1 MSARP
6 ACPPAAARTIEENE
20 FVFRRQKEVG
30 ELKERFAARKSF
42 VLHGPSG
49 SGKTFLLQ
57 RVMPQFSNV
66 LYCPAATSPQLVF
79 QSLALALV
87 ASRDRFVRGWLRNPQ
102 AVKTKS
108 AISLRGIVLNAVR
121 RGNYF
126 VVLDHLC
133 GPAAALSADTR
144 DLMLYGGTP
153 VVAVARSAHM
163 EDLGFLTAFFA
174 LRAERMRLPNFCF
187 SEASQFAEEV
197 ARRINLQ
204 ATNLPEFLERVADLG
219 QGSPGAIARMLQMA
233 LLTRYRLDGHIK
245 TAPLYIDF
253 RLVWHAENAW

>member
-1 MSARP
+1 MSARQV
-6 ACPPAAARTIEENE
+6 CPPVAAGTIDGND

-30 ELKERFAARKSF
+30 ELKERFAARKPF
-42 VLHGPSG
+42 VLHGLSG

-57 RVMPQFSNV
+57 HVMPEFSNF
-66 LYCPAATSPQLVF
+66 LYCPVATSPQLVF

-108 AISLRGIVLNAVR
+108 AISLRGLVLNAVR

-144 DLMLYGGTP
+144 DLMFYGGTP
-153 VVAVARSAHM
+153 VVAVARSTHM
-163 EDLGFLTAFFA
+163 EDLGFLTPFFA
-174 LRAERMRLPNFCF
+174 LRAERMRLPNFCLP
-187 SEASQFAEEV
+187 EASLFAEEV
-197 ARRINLQ
+197 ARRINLR
-204 ATNLPEFLERVADLG
+204 ATNLPEFLERVADLAH
-219 QGSPGAIARMLQMA
+219 GSPGAIVRMLRMA

-253 RLVWHAENAW
+253 RLVWHAENAL

>member
-1 MSARP
+1 MSARQECAP
-6 ACPPAAARTIEENE
+6 GSARPIEENE
-20 FVFRRQKEVG
+20 FVFRRAKEVG
-30 ELKERFAARKSF
+30 ELRERFAARKSF

-57 RVMPQFSNV
+57 RVMPKFSNV
-66 LYCPAATSPQLVF
+66 LYCQEATSPQLVF

-144 DLMLYGGTP
+144 DLMHYGGTP

-163 EDLGFLTAFFA
+163 EDLGFLADFFV
-174 LRAERMRLPNFCF
+174 LRAERMRLQNFSL
-187 SEASQFAEEV
+187 SEASQFADEV
-197 ARRINLQ
+197 SRRLNLR
-204 ATNLPEFLERVADLG
+204 ATNLPDFLARVVDLSR
-219 QGSPGAIARMLQMA
+219 GSPGAIMTMLQMA
-233 LLTRYRLDGHIK
+233 RLPKYRLDEHIK
-245 TAPLYIDF
+245 TAPLYIDC
-253 RLVWHAENAW
+253 RLAWHAENAL

>member
-1 MSARP
+1 MSARQE
-6 ACPPAAARTIEENE
+6 CPPAGAGTIEEGE
-20 FVFRRQKEVG
+20 FVFRREKEVG
-30 ELKERFAARKSF
+30 ELRERFAARKSF

-49 SGKTFLLQ
+49 SGKSFLLQ
-57 RVMPQFSNV
+57 RVMPDFPNV
-66 LYCPAATSPQLVF
+66 LYCLESTSPQLVF

-102 AVKTKS
+102 AVRTKS

-144 DLMLYGGTP
+144 DLMHYGETP
-153 VVAVARSAHM
+153 VLAVTRSAHM
-163 EDLGFLTAFFA
+163 EDLGFLTDFFV
-174 LRAERMRLPNFCF
+174 LRAERMRLSNFAL
-187 SEASQFAEEV
+187 SQAVQFAEEV
-197 ARRINLQ
+197 AQRIQLR

-219 QGSPGAIARMLQMA
+219 HGSPGAIVRMLHMA
-233 LLTRYRLDGHIK
+233 TLAKYRLDGHIK

-253 RLVWHAENAW
+253 RLVWHAENAL